1 MFIQYFI
8 VLLCF
13 LFVTRLEIMNNQL
26 IEQISECVENG
37 KVNLAS
43 PYPPQMKGL
52 PGADELTRQALSEG
66 VLPGDILNLALV
78 PAMTRVGQKYSENRI
93 FVPQMLL
100 SAKAMSA
107 SMAHLKPFFQ
117 SGEIQRKGV
126 MIMGTVTGD
135 LHDIGKN
142 LCCMMVEGAGW
153 EVIDLGVDVK
163 AEKFISALDAHP
175 GAVVGLSALLTTTMA
190 NMGGIITAIRQK
202 YPDTK
207 IAVGGAPVNSAFA
220 RDIGANGYRKDP
232 QELIQWLEKNV
243 A

>member
-1 MFIQYFI
+1 
-8 VLLCF
+8 
-13 LFVTRLEIMNNQL
+13 MNKL

-43 PYPPQMKGL
+43 PYPPQMKGQ
-52 PGADELTRQALSEG
+52 PGSDELTRQALEEG
-66 VLPGDILNLALV
+66 VSPGDILNLALV
-78 PAMTRVGQKYSENRI
+78 PAMNRVGQKYSENKI

-100 SAKAMSA
+100 AAKAMSA

-117 SGEIQRKGV
+117 SGEVKRKGV
-126 MIMGTVTGD
+126 FIMGTVFGD

-163 AEKFISALDAHP
+163 PEQYVTALDTNPKAI
-175 GAVVGLSALLTTTMA
+175 VGLSALLTTTMV
-190 NMGGIITAIRQK
+190 NMGTIINAIRGK
-202 YPDTK
+202 YPETK
-207 IAVGGAPVNSAFA
+207 ITVGGAPVSNDFA
-220 RDIGANGYRKDP
+220 KTIGADGYGKDP
-232 QELIQWLEKNV
+232 QELIGWLDKNV

>member
-1 MFIQYFI
+1 
-8 VLLCF
+8 
-13 LFVTRLEIMNNQL
+13 MNNL
-26 IEQISECVENG
+26 IDQISECVENG
-37 KVNLAS
+37 KVNLSS
-43 PYPPQMKGL
+43 PYPPQMKGQ
-52 PGADELTRQALSEG
+52 PGADELTRQALEDG
-66 VLPGDILNLALV
+66 VTPGDILNMALV
-78 PAMTRVGQKYSENRI
+78 PAMNRVGQRYTENKI

-126 MIMGTVTGD
+126 LIMGTVMGD

-163 AEKFISALDAHP
+163 SEQFISALDTHP
-175 GAVVGLSALLTTTMA
+175 KAVVGLSALLTTTMV
-190 NMGGIITAIRQK
+190 NMGTIITNIRTK

-207 IAVGGAPVNSAFA
+207 VAVGGAPVNNDFA
-220 RDIGANGYRKDP
+220 VSIGANGYGKDP
-232 QELIQWLEKNV
+232 QELINWLNLN
-243 A
+243 

>member
-1 MFIQYFI
+1 MKNF
-8 VLLCF
+8 
-13 LFVTRLEIMNNQL
+13 

-37 KVNLAS
+37 KVNLNS
-43 PYPPQMKGL
+43 PYPPQMKGQA
-52 PGADELTRQALSEG
+52 GADELTLQALNEG
-66 VLPGDILNLALV
+66 VTPGDILNLALV
-78 PAMTRVGQKYSENRI
+78 PAMNLVGQKYTENKI

-117 SGEIQRKGV
+117 SGEVKRKGV
-126 MIMGTVTGD
+126 FIMGTVMGD

-163 AEKFISALDAHP
+163 PEQFITALDAHP
-175 GAVVGLSALLTTTMA
+175 QAIIGLSALLTTTMVNMA
-190 NMGGIITAIRQK
+190 NIITAVRQK
-202 YPDTK
+202 YPDAK
-207 IAVGGAPVNSAFA
+207 VAVGGAPVNNDFA
-220 RDIGANGYRKDP
+220 LSIGANGYGKDP
-232 QELIQWLEKNV
+232 QELIVWLDKNV

>member
-1 MFIQYFI
+1 MS
-8 VLLCF
+8 
-13 LFVTRLEIMNNQL
+13 NL
-26 IEQISECVENG
+26 INLISECVENG
-37 KVNLAS
+37 KVNLSS
-43 PYPPQMKGL
+43 PYPPQMKGQ
-52 PGADELTRQALSEG
+52 PGADELTRQALDEG
-66 VLPGDILNLALV
+66 VSPSDILNGALV
-78 PAMTRVGQKYSENRI
+78 SAMNKVGQKYTENKI

-117 SGEIQRKGV
+117 SGEVKRKGV
-126 MIMGTVTGD
+126 VIMGTVMGD

-163 AEKFISALDAHP
+163 PEQFVTALDTHP
-175 GAVVGLSALLTTTMA
+175 KAIVGLSALLTTTMV
-190 NMGGIITAIRQK
+190 NMGNIITTIRQK

-207 IAVGGAPVNSAFA
+207 VAVGGAPLNNEFA
-220 RDIGANGYRKDP
+220 KSIGADGYGKDP
-232 QELIQWLEKNV
+232 QELIMWLDKSV

>member
-1 MFIQYFI
+1 
-8 VLLCF
+8 
-13 LFVTRLEIMNNQL
+13 MNNL

-43 PYPPQMKGL
+43 PYPPQMNGQ
-52 PGADELTRQALSEG
+52 PGADELTRQALDEG
-66 VLPGDILNLALV
+66 VTPGDILNLALV
-78 PAMTRVGQKYSENRI
+78 PAMNHVGQKYTENKI

-117 SGEIQRKGV
+117 SGEVQRKGV
-126 MIMGTVTGD
+126 FIMGTVMGD

-163 AEKFISALDAHP
+163 PEQFVTALDAHP
-175 GAVVGLSALLTTTMA
+175 KAIVGLSALLTTTMA
-190 NMGGIITAIRQK
+190 NMSNIITVIRQK

-207 IAVGGAPVNSAFA
+207 VTVGGAPVNNDFA
-220 RDIGANGYRKDP
+220 RSIGANGYGKDP
-232 QELIQWLEKNV
+232 QELIMWLDKNV

>member
-1 MFIQYFI
+1 MS
-8 VLLCF
+8 
-13 LFVTRLEIMNNQL
+13 NL
-26 IEQISECVENG
+26 IEQISDCVENG

-43 PYPPQMKGL
+43 PYPPQMKGQ
-52 PGADELTRQALSEG
+52 PGADELTRQALDEG
-66 VLPGDILNLALV
+66 VAPGDILNLALV
-78 PAMTRVGQKYSENRI
+78 TAMNKVGQKYAENKI

-117 SGEIQRKGV
+117 SGEVKRKGV
-126 MIMGTVTGD
+126 MVMGTVMGD

-163 AEKFISALDAHP
+163 PEKFIAALDTHP
-175 GAVVGLSALLTTTMA
+175 GAIVGLSALLTTTMV
-190 NMGGIITAIRQK
+190 NMQHIISTIRQK
-202 YPDTK
+202 HPHTK
-207 IAVGGAPVNSAFA
+207 VAVGGAPVNNDFA
-220 RDIGANGYRKDP
+220 VSIGANGYGKDP
-232 QELIQWLEKNV
+232 QELIMWLEKNV